1 MWLFASVQSSK
12 DKINKRF
19 RLLER
24 SNNLLEAIKKI
35 KRNKWYFIYEDYE
48 EKTKEIALPTPF

>member
-12 DKINKRF
+12 DKINKGF

-24 SNNLLEAIKKI
+24 SNNILEAIKKI
-35 KRNKWYFIYEDYE
+35 KRN
-48 EKTKEIALPTPF
+48 